1 VDYGSFILGNY
12 LFWYPSNEESD
23 LASMGILMNHTGFIR
38 ISCCFF
44 ASLSHQA
51 FSLFDTERSGAIDA
65 RELKADS
72 CGEWSRKVLKFRLF
86 GTSKTPS
93 VFAVACV
100 FDRAKPQSKTD
111 LHKFTCPIS
120 SLQR

>member
-1 VDYGSFILGNY
+1 MECTEVLGRIHDVTVVSFWGIPFSATL
-12 LFWYPSNEESD
+12 SNGKV
-23 LASMGILMNHTGFIR
+23 LASSMGILMNHTGFIR

-72 CGEWSRKVLKFRLF
+72 RGERCRMVLKIRLD
-86 GTSKTPS
+86 TSRICS
-93 VFAVACV
+93 
-100 FDRAKPQSKTD
+100 
-111 LHKFTCPIS
+111 
-120 SLQR
+120 